1 VHVSRQPH
9 LRFYSLL
16 LALLAVPLAL
26 LYCGQRGAAEAGTV
40 QANDPLPFTSE
51 YYLGPNERFGVGLT
65 PGIRVQEDGIE
76 RLALITDYD
85 IELLHIGWYANWGLA
100 QQPLRPGGIK
110 YAQMVLVRATEYPTN
125 TLEITSTVTAN
136 PGDLWIV
143 GNQPEAKYGQG
154 NRTPGE
160 YAQIYHDVYGMVK
173 GLDPSARVAVGGVV
187 EPTPLRLQWLD
198 LVLEAYHDL
207 YGHEMPVDVWNV
219 HMQILQEKAGTPEDP
234 TPWGAEIPAG
244 LPHVDG
250 MLYTIEDNANP
261 ELFGQLVTGFRQW
274 MKAKGFQGK
283 PLIVSEYGVLMP
295 SDILTDGGTSRGDL
309 MVMRFMRETF
319 DFLVNAVD
327 PDLGFA
333 ADDYR
338 LVQQWLWYSLN
349 DRPFDGQRLG
359 FNGSLF
365 SHLDPK
371 QMTIFGAVF
380 REYMHRL
387 MGYPRSMLSGVWQHD
402 PQG

>member
-1 VHVSRQPH
+1 MHVSRDQR
-9 LRFYSLL
+9 LRFYTTL
-16 LALLAVPLAL
+16 LALLSVLLLLLAFSQ
-26 LYCGQRGAAEAGTV
+26 YGASVAGPIR
-40 QANDPLPFTSE
+40 ANDPLPFTSE
-51 YYLGPNERFGVGLT
+51 YYGGLNERFGVGLT
-65 PGIRVQEDGIE
+65 PGIRVSEDGVE
-76 RLALITDYD
+76 RPARITDYD
-85 IELLHIGWYANWGLA
+85 VDLLHIGWYANWGLDT
-100 QQPLRPGGIK
+100 QPLRPGGIK
-110 YAQMVLVRATEYPTN
+110 YAQMVLVRASLYPTN
-125 TLEITSTVTAN
+125 TLEITGTVAAN

-143 GNQPEAKYGQG
+143 GNEPEAKYSQG

-160 YAQIYHDVYGMVK
+160 YAQIYHDVYSMVK
-173 GLDPSARVAVGGVV
+173 GLDPSAQVAVGGVV

-198 LVLEAYHDL
+198 LMLDAYQNL

-250 MLYTIEDNANP
+250 MLYTIQDNANP

-274 MKAKGFQGK
+274 MKDKGFQGK

-295 SDILTDGGTSRGDL
+295 SDILADGDTSRGDR

-319 DFLVNAVD
+319 DFLANAVD
-327 PDLGFA
+327 PDLGYP

-349 DRPFDGQRLG
+349 DQPFDGQRLG

-380 REYMHRL
+380 REYMHSL
-387 MGYPRSMLSGVWQHD
+387 MGYPRIVLPGVWMHN